1 MDKGRLERALD
12 TVYIWSFLIFC
23 ALVVLLVA
31 SVFAPVTIPITPL
44 GNFFTHF
51 SLLGLLPQLALL
63 FLSAP
68 QAALLGLSRLDHVYV
83 PILSAYMGA
92 CFLFGT
98 LEAVLVVVQLVRLVG
113 NVADWASLN
122 LVDLFSLGGVAVAV
136 LCMYA
141 GLWIVGAFQTALL
154 IEYVKRTRGRA
165 GGGGRTTSSRVGSGS
180 DVDDSEQVQ
189 LDTLGAVGTMG
200 AMGTRPPPTRLRRF

>member
-98 LEAVLVVVQLVRLVG
+98 LETVLVVVQLVRLVG

-122 LVDLFSLGGVAVAV
+122 LVDLFSLAGVAVAV

-141 GLWIVGAFQTALL
+141 GLWIVGVWQAALL

-165 GGGGRTTSSRVGSGS
+165 GGGRTTSSRVGSGS

-200 AMGTRPPPTRLRRF
+200 AMGTR